1 MKTIVSG
8 LIAAWVPAAAFAHP
22 SVMSHEHPHGLSIL
36 PDLTLVL
43 VAGLVVVVGLIAF
56 RHFRKG

>member
-1 MKTIVSG
+1 MFTLVAIAVLAPSG
-8 LIAAWVPAAAFAHP
+8 SAFAHS

-36 PDLTLVL
+36 PDLTLML
-43 VAGLVVVVGLIAF
+43 VAGLIVVVGLIAF

>member
-1 MKTIVSG
+1 MFTLVAIAVLAPSG
-8 LIAAWVPAAAFAHP
+8 SAFSHP

-43 VAGLVVVVGLIAF
+43 VAALAVVGGLIAF
-56 RHFRKG
+56 RYFRKG